1 MTTSK
6 KDKKSEKVSK
16 PAAQEKAKPAPSAAG
31 DSDKAKTSTK
41 KAKFENPKD
50 DPA

>member
-6 KDKKSEKVSK
+6 KDNKSEEVSK
-16 PAAQEKAKPAPSAAG
+16 PAAQKQTKPASSAAG